1 MRAIP
6 VVALLLFLSVP
17 TLVTAQSFDV
27 HASGG
32 PTLVDR
38 GYSVAGG
45 GGWSPLSHLHLS
57 VNAERTHLPMR
68 VRSDTQSSSVFR
80 GGTVTVGSAEAQLSL
95 LARTRVTPYVL
106 AGFAAGRSRPNVNE
120 RFPQEVTNDVRAV
133 FAGGGVLVPLRPN
146 VALYADVR
154 WMVGAESN
162 ELLVV
167 APLRA
172 GFSWRF

>member
-1 MRAIP
+1 MRSIP
-6 VVALLLFLSVP
+6 VFALLAFLGVP
-17 TLVTAQSFDV
+17 ALVTAQPFDL
-27 HASGG
+27 HAAGG

-45 GGWSPLSHLHLS
+45 LGWSPLSHLQIS
-57 VNAERTHLPMR
+57 INAERTHLPMR
-68 VRSDTQSSSVFR
+68 VETTPQSSSVTR

-95 LARTRVTPYVL
+95 LARQRFTPYVL

-133 FAGGGVLVPLRPN
+133 FAGGGLLVPLRSN
-146 VALYADVR
+146 LALYADVR
-154 WMVGAESN
+154 WMVGDESN

-172 GFSWRF
+172 GFSLRF

>member
-1 MRAIP
+1 MRSILAF
-6 VVALLLFLSVP
+6 AMLLSLCVP

-45 GGWSPLSHLHLS
+45 VGWSPLSHLQIS
-57 VNAERTHLPMR
+57 VNAERTHLQMR
-68 VRSDTQSSSVFR
+68 VESTPQSSSVFR
-80 GGTVTVGSAEAQLSL
+80 GGTVTVGSVEAQLSL
-95 LARTRVTPYVL
+95 LARTRFTPYVL

-133 FAGGGVLVPLRPN
+133 FAGGGVLMPLRPN

-154 WMVGAESN
+154 WMVGDEDN

-172 GFSWRF
+172 GVSWRF